1 MNTYFDDQGAQY
13 DKEGNVKTGG
23 QKTITRSLN
32 QEYSKSSIGT
42 VRLQYWTVYMLKA
55 IWLLVK
61 IPQILLE

>member
-55 IWLLVK
+55 I
-61 IPQILLE
+61 